1 MGLTLGEVLE
11 LASVRRSRPEVLH
24 GRHLLH
30 RPVRWVHTSELAEAA
45 FLLKGGELLLTTG
58 QGLFGRGAVGET
70 AFVEALAASGV
81 TALALELG
89 WTYTEAPEALVA
101 AARRCDLALV
111 VLHEIVPFVEMTEEV
126 QTAVLDRAAASARS
140 DRTLRERLADAL
152 LEGAGP
158 TEVVGE
164 LARHLGAPV
173 VVTTHDGVPVA
184 TSDPDAGGRAVCQ
197 REITLLDQLWGR
209 VLVLPPARS
218 DDPAVHAACT
228 TGAEVLSLALL
239 RSVTADDLAAR
250 RRRLIRD
257 LVEGRPT
264 EEVLST
270 ATVLGVPL
278 AAGSQ
283 YVAVLVRG
291 VPRDDLAVVL
301 SAVEKAFLPRP
312 VLSGDLATD
321 IVVVAAEEAA
331 RDVGAAVLAAVDRVL
346 GENSARVIVG
356 PVVPALDHVARSVAD
371 TRQAMD
377 VATALR
383 MADRCLSATAL
394 TALILL
400 GELGDRP
407 AAHRLVTDE
416 IGPLLEH
423 DRRVGTRLVETL
435 RVYLAHGS
443 NKVSA
448 AAALHVRRQ
457 TMYQRLAR
465 ISQLIGDVQEPRRH
479 TGLVLALAVAS
490 LEDVVRPRSDLDQ
503 IPPPGVAMTAHDF
516 RPAVDRA

>member
-11 LASVRRSRPEVLH
+11 LASVRRARPEVLH
-24 GRHLLH
+24 GHHLLH

-89 WTYTEAPEALVA
+89 WTYTEPPEALVA

-126 QTAVLDRAAASARS
+126 QTAVLDRAAASARH

-158 TEVVGE
+158 VEVVGE
-164 LARHLGAPV
+164 LASHLGAPV
-173 VVTTHDGVPVA
+173 VVTTHDGAPVA
-184 TSDPDAGGRAVCQ
+184 ASDPDAGGRAVCR

-218 DDPAVHAACT
+218 DDPAVHTACT

-278 AAGSQ
+278 AAGSR
-283 YVAVLVRG
+283 YVAALVRG
-291 VPRDDLAVVL
+291 VPRDVIQSRHHGTDDDARRVLAED
-301 SAVEKAFLPRP
+301 AVNGGQHGGADVTGGHLR
-312 VLSGDLATD
+312 GDD
-321 IVVVAAEEAA
+321 H
-331 RDVGAAVLAAVDRVL
+331 DVG
-346 GENSARVIVG
+346 GEIAR
-356 PVVPALDHVARSVAD
+356 
-371 TRQAMD
+371 Q
-377 VATALR
+377 
-383 MADRCLSATAL
+383 
-394 TALILL
+394 
-400 GELGDRP
+400 
-407 AAHRLVTDE
+407 
-416 IGPLLEH
+416 
-423 DRRVGTRLVETL
+423 
-435 RVYLAHGS
+435 Y
-443 NKVSA
+443 
-448 AAALHVRRQ
+448 
-457 TMYQRLAR
+457 
-465 ISQLIGDVQEPRRH
+465 
-479 TGLVLALAVAS
+479 
-490 LEDVVRPRSDLDQ
+490 
-503 IPPPGVAMTAHDF
+503 
-516 RPAVDRA
+516 RAG

>member
-58 QGLFGRGAVGET
+58 QGLFGRGAVGEA

-126 QTAVLDRAAASARS
+126 QTAVLDRAAASARH

-158 TEVVGE
+158 AEVVAE
-164 LARHLGAPV
+164 LASHLGAPV

-278 AAGSQ
+278 AAGSH
-283 YVAVLVRG
+283 YVAALVRG

-301 SAVEKAFLPRP
+301 GAVEKAFLPRA
-312 VLSGDLATD
+312 VLAGDLATD
-321 IVVVAAEEAA
+321 IVVVAAEVSA
-331 RDVGAAVLAAVDRVL
+331 RDVGTAVLAAVDRVPRRD
-346 GENSARVIVG
+346 SA
-356 PVVPALDHVARSVAD
+356 PSSSVPWCRLWITSARSVAD

-400 GELGDRP
+400 GELVDRP
-407 AAHRLVTDE
+407 AAQRLVADE
-416 IGPLLEH
+416 VGPLLEH

-490 LEDVVRPRSDLDQ
+490 LEDVVRPRSDRDR
-503 IPPPGVAMTAHDF
+503 IPPPGMAATAHDF
-516 RPAVDRA
+516 KPAVDRA

>member
-1 MGLTLGEVLE
+1 MGITLGEVLE
-11 LASVRRSRPEVLH
+11 LGSIRRARPEVLH

-58 QGLFGRGAVGET
+58 QGLFGRGALGET
-70 AFVEALAASGV
+70 AFVEALAARGV

-101 AARRCDLALV
+101 AARRCDVALL
-111 VLHEIVPFVEMTEEV
+111 VLHKIVPFVEMTEEV
-126 QTAVLDRAAASARS
+126 QTAVLERAAARS

-158 TEVVGE
+158 AEVVAE
-164 LARHLGAPV
+164 LASHLGAPV
-173 VVTTHDGVPVA
+173 VVSTHDGVPVA
-184 TSDPDAGGRAVCQ
+184 TSGPGAAGRPVCQ
-197 REITLLDQLWGR
+197 REITLLDQTWGR
-209 VLVLPPARS
+209 VVVLPPARP
-218 DDPAVHAACT
+218 DDPAVHAACA

-250 RRRLIRD
+250 RRRLVRD
-257 LVEGRPT
+257 LVEGRPA

-278 AAGSQ
+278 VACGQ

-301 SAVEKAFLPRP
+301 SAVEKALSPRAA
-312 VLSGDLATD
+312 LAGDLAAD
-321 IVVVAAEEAA
+321 IVVVAADASA
-331 RDVGAAVLAAVDRVL
+331 RDVGVAVLAAVDRVL
-346 GENSARVIVG
+346 GGNAARVIVG
-356 PVVPALDHVARSVAD
+356 PVVPALEHVARSVAD

-377 VATALR
+377 VATALGI
-383 MADRCLSATAL
+383 ADRCLSATAL
-394 TALILL
+394 TALMLL
-400 GELGDRP
+400 GELVDRP
-407 AAHRLVTDE
+407 AAQRLVADE

-465 ISQLIGDVQEPRRH
+465 IGQLIGDVQAPRRH

-490 LEDVVRPRSDLDQ
+490 LEDVAS
-503 IPPPGVAMTAHDF
+503 AHE
-516 RPAVDRA
+516 